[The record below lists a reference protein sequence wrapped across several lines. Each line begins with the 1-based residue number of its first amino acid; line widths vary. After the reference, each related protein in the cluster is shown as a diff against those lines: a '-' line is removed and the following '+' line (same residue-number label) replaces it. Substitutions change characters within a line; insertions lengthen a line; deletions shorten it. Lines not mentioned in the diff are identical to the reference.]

1 MRQQAHHGSFTTSR
15 LHPRGRPPTCAES
28 PRREPSVRRR
38 SAGRWCGGRQRA
50 ASADRA
56 AVLAAHA
63 LRAGR
68 VQASRALLG
77 RRRSPASRGRAAPG
91 GLAARGPRRPRI
103 SAAGDAARARRA
115 GRRARPSRRG
125 AAPPSRPRSPASASR
140 SESISAVSSI
150 ASYSSMGTSAA
161 GGPAVAGPDDVI
173 AAVGDLAEQL
183 AETGTELAGGDEL
196 RQAASVRRCVRR
208 PQRTERPLAPS
219 FTRRDWAPVPKRR
232 RNRPQRPLDVAH
244 QEPTPRRRTTCTSE
258 QSALLGCTTVVALI
272 ALHTREVAGSK
283 PAAPIIR
290 KVRTSGP
297 FVVERRCRW
306 VAPLSIGARVSTR

>member
-1 MRQQAHHGSFTTSR
+1 MRKAPTGS
-15 LHPRGRPPTCAES
+15 E
-28 PRREPSVRRR
+28 RR
-38 SAGRWCGGRQRA
+38 Q
-50 ASADRA
+50 A
-56 AVLAAHA
+56 AVRGARVPRTALA
-63 LRAGR
+63 RA
-68 VQASRALLG
+68 VRAPPA

-103 SAAGDAARARRA
+103 SAAGDAAPARRA

-140 SESISAVSSI
+140 SESISAVSSS

-183 AETGTELAGGDEL
+183 AETGAELAGRDEL

-232 RNRPQRPLDVAH
+232 PNRPQRPLDVAH
-244 QEPTPRRRTTCTSE
+244 QDRRRDDEPPAHQNNRPC
-258 QSALLGCTTVVALI
+258 LG
-272 ALHTREVAGSK
+272 
-283 PAAPIIR
+283 APP
-290 KVRTSGP
+290 SSP
-297 FVVERRCRW
+297 
-306 VAPLSIGARVSTR
+306 